1 MVRWGINCFGNYDL
15 LCTWAVQKCRERFS
29 REMEDAR
36 EVESAT
42 WNRDGRKG
50 LYEEVAFEQW
60 YE

>member
-1 MVRWGINCFGNYDL
+1 
-15 LCTWAVQKCRERFS
+15 
-29 REMEDAR
+29 MEDAR

-42 WNRDGRKG
+42 WNRDSRKG